1 MDYMDKT
8 TFLLIAVLYYVV
20 TVIIIIVLLNMLNNK
35 EKKKLKKEIEKIE
48 TEKNLI
54 ISASMLSEFNKVEA
68 LVNNTEMED
77 KLADWRKRFDTI
89 KNVEMPKIT
98 DTINN
103 IEQLF
108 QERNFKELKALVLK
122 ADFDL
127 NTLKTKADF
136 LLEEIKDVTLSEERN
151 RETIT
156 KLKAEYREILATY
169 KDYEEDFSVVKVPIE
184 LQFEN
189 IDKLFSAFENSME
202 KHAYLEVGK
211 IVKAISDI
219 IENLKVIIQ
228 ESRPI
233 VTLGKKVIPKMINEI
248 VSIAEKMKKD
258 GYNLEYL
265 NIEYNV
271 EEANKK
277 IQDIF
282 QRLNVLN
289 IEDSL
294 FELKTMQDYFD
305 SLYNDFDKERYSR
318 KNYEEKTRTILIKA
332 SKLEKINNDLYKK
345 IGDIK
350 YSYDL
355 TDEDVAVIP
364 EIKGEIM
371 NIRASYDKVVDMG
384 RNRLM
389 AYSKL
394 AREMEIIN
402 AKLIKTEEKLN
413 SALKTLGS
421 LKEDEIRARE
431 QLEEIKKIL
440 SQTKTKFRCF
450 KLPIIPKRYYVE
462 MSEAMQAINELVKE
476 LDKRP
481 ISIKVLNLRVDTA
494 RDLVLKVY
502 NTVNETIKT
511 AKMAETAIV
520 YGNRYKSVNREVEYG
535 LAKAESAFFKG
546 NFKFSLE
553 SAINAINIVEPGI
566 HRKLLEESQV

>member
-1 MDYMDKT
+1 
-8 TFLLIAVLYYVV
+8 
-20 TVIIIIVLLNMLNNK
+20 
-35 EKKKLKKEIEKIE
+35 
-48 TEKNLI
+48 
-54 ISASMLSEFNKVEA
+54 
-68 LVNNTEMED
+68 
-77 KLADWRKRFDTI
+77 
-89 KNVEMPKIT
+89 
-98 DTINN
+98 
-103 IEQLF
+103 
-108 QERNFKELKALVLK
+108 
-122 ADFDL
+122 
-127 NTLKTKADF
+127 
-136 LLEEIKDVTLSEERN
+136 
-151 RETIT
+151 
-156 KLKAEYREILATY
+156 
-169 KDYEEDFSVVKVPIE
+169 
-184 LQFEN
+184 
-189 IDKLFSAFENSME
+189 
-202 KHAYLEVGK
+202 
-211 IVKAISDI
+211 
-219 IENLKVIIQ
+219 
-228 ESRPI
+228 
-233 VTLGKKVIPKMINEI
+233 MINEI